1 MQTWSAN
8 KVRLWTLQAPE
19 AVAAVRACGRY
30 RADWDLVSANFRP
43 AYRAMVDEM
52 ARRGIDCGDAPPV
65 WCWPGRGLRGT
76 AVRRT
81 ANSLLGDHEWAHG
94 RWLLKLRVPEEFT
107 LATSYSLWNDHLAH
121 TFGDPDGLAE
131 MDWTG
136 RLHTDLDEHQ
146 VTIPELRSEWIVRA
160 RPYLPDAET
169 AARIAA
175 DPLLRAPEQ

>member
-1 MQTWSAN
+1 M
-8 KVRLWTLQAPE
+8 PE
-19 AVAAVRACGRY
+19 
-30 RADWDLVSANFRP
+30 
-43 AYRAMVDEM
+43 
-52 ARRGIDCGDAPPV
+52 
-65 WCWPGRGLRGT
+65 
-76 AVRRT
+76 
-81 ANSLLGDHEWAHG
+81 
-94 RWLLKLRVPEEFT
+94 KFT

-121 TFGDPDGLAE
+121 TFGDPDGIAE

-175 DPLLRAPEQ
+175 DPLLRTPEQ